1 MNETLFEKILPYL
14 GLDFYYESLLVIT
27 LKIVSGLLKCY
38 NASLTFPVVRYG
50 TECHAYINALIRKKI
65 TAFETKRYRRML
77 KIRCIEMQ
85 SSNKVLQRGDLDEPQ
100 LLKTNLKQK
109 AEFVGH
115 VAK

>member
-1 MNETLFEKILPYL
+1 MIW
-14 GLDFYYESLLVIT
+14 
-27 LKIVSGLLKCY
+27 C
-38 NASLTFPVVRYG
+38 
-50 TECHAYINALIRKKI
+50 
-65 TAFETKRYRRML
+65 YRRML

-115 VAK
+115 VAKRHGAIGEC